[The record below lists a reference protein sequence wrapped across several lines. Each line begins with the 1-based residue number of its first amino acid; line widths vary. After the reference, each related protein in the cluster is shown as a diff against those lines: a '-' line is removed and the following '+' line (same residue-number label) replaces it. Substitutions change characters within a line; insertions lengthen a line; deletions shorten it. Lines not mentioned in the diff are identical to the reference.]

1 MASGAVFD
9 YYRELGV
16 HETAS
21 AHEIR
26 TAYFRLALVRHPDR
40 NPQDPNATASFQ
52 RVVLT
57 CGLLEQLQE
66 AYETLSN
73 PSTKASY
80 DAARDRSRQ
89 QAAANEAARQGDR
102 PFTGFWST
110 QMNDAMAQLHRR
122 AQMERA
128 RIRAERQRA
137 VAVMA
142 AARQRRE
149 AEMLAERQRVEAQQ
163 RAEFKRLVQE
173 RRERRDVEAGSAEF
187 TLRKVQ
193 EDNRRRAERREEA
206 AREAAVLAE
215 QQQQAERMEQESRW
229 TIHKAVTREDKQKA
243 CLHSHSEN
251 WPKEVHQRETRCE
264 HCGQKRSTTTF
275 SCPYC
280 ELVVCQMCR
289 EVLAREEEASEE

>member
-52 RVVLT
+52 R
-57 CGLLEQLQE
+57 LQE

-80 DAARDRSRQ
+80 DAARDQSRQ

-110 QMNDAMAQLHRR
+110 QMNDAMAEWHRRAQMERAHIR

-187 TLRKVQ
+187 ALRKVQ

-215 QQQQAERMEQESRW
+215 QQQQAERMEQENRW
-229 TIHKAVTREDKQKA
+229 VIHKAVTREDKQKA

-289 EVLAREEEASEE
+289 EVLAREEEASGE